1 LKKNVVVFPALILGF
16 AVLAHSQTPG
26 PAPTK
31 IGIIYAAEAI
41 QTTKEGQKAIDE
53 LTKTVQ
59 PKKEALDKLQAS
71 IQAGTDQLRKGAA
84 TMSVEAQQKLK
95 NDIDAKTKTLNRDTE
110 DANAEVEEQ
119 QGKIMQELGTK
130 MMTVLIKYATDNG
143 LAVVLDVS
151 NQATP
156 VLWAASEINITNDI
170 VKLYDAK
177 YPLTAVAP
185 PAAAPGTAAK
195 PPATA
200 PAKPPAT
207 APARPPAA
215 TPAPPVKK
223 P

>member
-1 LKKNVVVFPALILGF
+1 MKKNFSVFPALILGF

-41 QTTKEGQKAIDE
+41 QTTKEGQKAVDE
-53 LTKTVQ
+53 LNKSVL
-59 PKKEALDKLQAS
+59 PKKDALDKLQAS
-71 IQAGTDQLRKGAA
+71 IQAETDQLRKGAA
-84 TMSVEAQQKLK
+84 TMSPDAQTKLK

-110 DANAEVEEQ
+110 DAQAEVEEQ

-130 MMTVLIKYATDNG
+130 MMTVLTKYATENA

-156 VLWAASEINITNDI
+156 VLWAASEVNITNDI

-177 YPLTAVAP
+177 YPLTVAAP
-185 PAAAPGTAAK
+185 PAAAPGAAAK
-195 PPATA
+195 PPAA
-200 PAKPPAT
+200 PPAKPPAAPP
-207 APARPPAA
+207 APA
-215 TPAPPVKK
+215 VKK

>member
-1 LKKNVVVFPALILGF
+1 LKKNFAVFPALVLGL
-16 AVLAHSQTPG
+16 AVLAHSQTPA

-41 QTTKEGQKAIDE
+41 QTTKEGQQAIDE
-53 LTKTVQ
+53 LTKKVIQ
-59 PKKEALDKLQAS
+59 PKKDALDKLQAT
-71 IQAGTDQLRKGAA
+71 IQADTDRLNKGRA
-84 TMSVEAQQKLK
+84 TMSPDAQQKLK

-130 MMTVLIKYATDNG
+130 MMTVLTKFATDNG

-177 YPLTAVAP
+177 YPLTAAAAP
-185 PAAAPGTAAK
+185 ATAPGTAAK
-195 PPATA
+195 PPAA
-200 PAKPPAT
+200 

-215 TPAPPVKK
+215 PPAPAVKK